1 MSNDKKSEKIEDRMK
16 ERSKFEA
23 FCLPFSSKFLQGNSD
38 DQKIMQMVWQKVV
51 GFRKTMYFFVF
62 KQYDRSYLKPH
73 IVCVTL
79 GIFFGLFR
87 NVMQIMN
94 IWSRYWM
101 DWNTQTI
108 KNEGNLGR
116 YKKNNFSLTL
126 SLSLANTHFHT
137 HTTSSMSPIF
147 TTES

>member
-1 MSNDKKSEKIEDRMK
+1 MSNDKKSEKIEDWMK

-23 FCLPFSSKFLQGNSD
+23 FCLPFSSKFLQGTPRTTKRLCKWFD
-38 DQKIMQMVWQKVV
+38 KKLL
-51 GFRKTMYFFVF
+51 GFVRQCTFLFSNNTTDLIWNPILYAWHWEF
-62 KQYDRSYLKPH
+62 
-73 IVCVTL
+73 
-79 GIFFGLFR
+79 FFGVFR

-116 YKKNNFSLTL
+116 YKKNNFSLTR
-126 SLSLANTHFHT
+126 SLSRKHT
-137 HTTSSMSPIF
+137 LSHSHH
-147 TTES
+147 